1 LRIGLAVSDFTWP
14 EGPPSIGRIFGRIA
28 RDAEQAGLASL
39 WVMDHFFQIPV
50 FGPPEHEMLEAYTTL
65 AFAAGQTE
73 RIELGAMVTG
83 VTPRHPGV
91 LVKSVTTLDVL
102 SGGRAWLG
110 IGAAWNEQESR
121 GLGIPFP
128 PLAERFERLEETLR
142 IAHHMWSADES
153 PFEGAHYRL
162 ERPLNSPNA
171 LRQPHPPILVG
182 GSGERKT
189 LRLVARYGDACN
201 LFEYGGMETLRH
213 KLEVL
218 REHCVAER
226 RPYEEIQ
233 KTTYG
238 QLTGTESAEQL
249 LERFGRLAEA
259 GVDLAIVEPPD
270 EWREGSLGRL
280 AEVVPTVAN
289 LVPAGR

>member
-28 RDAEQAGLASL
+28 RDAEHAGLASL

-238 QLTGTESAEQL
+238 QLIGTESAEQL